1 MYFKCHTHIKGQKQ
15 RQAYTRTKT
24 RTDTNNVEAFF
35 ESSMLCSYSM
45 LEQADP
51 VSAKFRRKKLAG
63 VTSVLNIFGR

>member
-1 MYFKCHTHIKGQKQ
+1 MGNTHIKGQKH

-24 RTDTNNVEAFF
+24 DTDNVEAFAD

>member
-1 MYFKCHTHIKGQKQ
+1 MGNTHIKGQKH
-15 RQAYTRTKT
+15 RQAYTQTKT
-24 RTDTNNVEAFF
+24 KTDTDNVEAFVD